1 MKFDVKAA
9 AKIALAIVKIAVPS
23 VGAVEDAAKQV
34 ATLKG
39 DAKKT
44 AAIELV
50 KAGMHAAEDIT
61 DKNIVNDPEFDGVLN
76 DLNDVLVR
84 LHKVAGKNQVQ

>member
-50 KAGMHAAEDIT
+50 KAGHGINNRT
-61 DKNIVNDPEFDGVLN
+61 DCC
-76 DLNDVLVR
+76 R
-84 LHKVAGKNQVQ
+84 LISSGSSRAT